1 MTTELLSP
9 EAVAAL
15 SRPAAAAAAPAPTQ
29 QPWPPAVAAVPC
41 TLVQRLQGGI
51 GNQLFQ
57 VLHAQ
62 RLARLAELPLAFD
75 TSSYGPREAYGRTP
89 VLQRLWPE
97 AALLA
102 AAVPVETARVLREAD
117 LTLPPSGPLP
127 ALPALPA
134 GLSHLVL
141 EGYWQDHRVAEPAAV
156 AELRQRLE
164 QAVPAGM
171 RELGRRIAGAAQPV
185 AVHIRRRDYRHHGLA
200 AEGYY
205 VQALR
210 WLAARGGADVFVFSD
225 EPNYSAH
232 FLGRAGIRAQMV
244 ATSDDLSDLYLMAQC
259 RRHVIANSTFS
270 WWGAVLSG
278 SGEVIWPD
286 PWSQVHQPSAQLCP
300 PHWLRVAGAV
310 EAPPSFPAAAA
321 AAPPP
326 SPGSAAAPFTEALQ
340 AEQFRRDRDAF
351 FAQAPL
357 PAGWQVQ
364 MRPCPGD
371 DTATTQYDAHYVYHT
386 AWAARRLLA
395 HPVAQ
400 HVDIG
405 SDHRFTT
412 IASAFQPMRFLD
424 WRPAPI
430 ALSNL
435 ECGHGNLL
443 ALDLPARSVASLSC
457 MHVVEHIGLGRY
469 GDPLDFHGTDKAM
482 AELQR
487 VLAPGGLLYFV
498 VPVGQPTIVF
508 HAHRIFRASDIVAAF
523 GELELLEFSLVLD
536 DGRFVERVSP
546 ALADTQRY
554 GCGCFLLRRPG

>member
-1 MTTELLSP
+1 MTTPVLDP
-9 EAVAAL
+9 RAA
-15 SRPAAAAAAPAPTQ
+15 PAAAAPVPASPFAAEAPR
-29 QPWPPAVAAVPC
+29 C

-57 VLHAQ
+57 VLHGQ
-62 RLARLAELPLAFD
+62 RLARLAGLPLVFD
-75 TSSYGPREAYGRTP
+75 LAAYGPREAYGRSP

-97 AALLA
+97 AAVLD
-102 AAVPVETARVLREAD
+102 AAVPHDTARALREAD
-117 LTLPPSGPLP
+117 LPLPASGPLP
-127 ALPALPA
+127 ALPALPP

-141 EGYWQDHRVAEPAAV
+141 EGYWQDHRLAEPAAV
-156 AELRQRLE
+156 ADLRQRLE
-164 QAVPAGM
+164 RAVPPGV
-171 RELGRRIAGAAQPV
+171 RELGRRIASAAQPV
-185 AVHIRRRDYRHHGLA
+185 AVHIRRRDYAHHGLA

-205 VQALR
+205 IDTLR
-210 WLAARGGADVFVFSD
+210 WLAARGGADVFVFTD

-232 FLGRAGIRAQMV
+232 FLGRAGIRAQVV
-244 ATSDDLSDLYLMAQC
+244 ASGDDLSDLYLMAQC

-278 SGEVIWPD
+278 SAEVVWPA
-286 PWSQVHQPSAQLCP
+286 PWSLVHQPSAQLCP

-310 EAPPSFPAAAA
+310 GPQPAPAVPVAAA
-321 AAPPP
+321 
-326 SPGSAAAPFTEALQ
+326 SPAGTGTAGFTDALQ
-340 AEQFRRDRDAF
+340 QERFRRDRDAF

-357 PAGWQVQ
+357 PPGWQVQ
-364 MRPCPGD
+364 LRPCPGD
-371 DTATTQYDAHYVYHT
+371 DTATTTYDAHYVYHT

-395 HPVAQ
+395 HPVAE

-430 ALSNL
+430 ALDNL
-435 ECGHGNLL
+435 QCGHGNLL
-443 ALDLPARSVASLSC
+443 ALDLPDRSLGSLSC

-469 GDPLDFHGTDKAM
+469 GDPLDFHGADRAM

-536 DGRFVERVSP
+536 DGRFVERVTP

-554 GCGCFLLRRPG
+554 GCGCFLFRRPPA

>member
-1 MTTELLSP
+1 MTTELLND
-9 EAVAAL
+9 
-15 SRPAAAAAAPAPTQ
+15 PAATASNPGPEAAPA
-29 QPWPPAVAAVPC
+29 PC

-62 RLARLAELPLAFD
+62 RLARLAGLPLAFD
-75 TSSYGPREAYGRTP
+75 LSAYGPREAYGRSA

-97 AALLA
+97 AAVLD
-102 AAVPVETARVLREAD
+102 AAVPVETARALRESD
-117 LTLPPSGPLP
+117 LPLPASGPLP
-127 ALPALPA
+127 ALPALPP

-164 QAVPAGM
+164 RAVPAVVQA
-171 RELGRRIAGAAQPV
+171 LGRRIAGAAHPV
-185 AVHIRRRDYRHHGLA
+185 AVHIRRRDYKHHGLA

-205 VQALR
+205 VEALR
-210 WLAARGGADVFVFSD
+210 WLAARGGGADVFVFSD

-244 ATSDDLSDLYLMAQC
+244 ATGDDLSDLFLMAQC

-278 SGEVIWPD
+278 ISEVIWPD
-286 PWSQVHQPSAQLCP
+286 PWSLAHQPSAQLCP

-310 EAPPSFPAAAA
+310 EAPPSFDGPAVARAATA
-321 AAPPP
+321 LPA
-326 SPGSAAAPFTEALQ
+326 SAAAPAPTLERYADTLQ

-357 PAGWQVQ
+357 PPGWQVQ
-364 MRPCPGD
+364 LRPCPGD

-435 ECGHGNLL
+435 ECDHGNLL
-443 ALDLPARSVASLSC
+443 ALDLPDRSLASLSC

-469 GDPLDFHGTDKAM
+469 GDPLNFHGADIAM
-482 AELQR
+482 RELQR
-487 VLAPGGLLYFV
+487 VLEPGGLLYFV

-508 HAHRIFRASDIVAAF
+508 HAHRIFRARDIVAAF

-536 DGRFVERVSP
+536 DGRFVELVDP

-554 GCGCFLLRRPG
+554 GCGCFLLRRQG

>member
-1 MTTELLSP
+1 MSTELLQ
-9 EAVAAL
+9 V
-15 SRPAAAAAAPAPTQ
+15 PAATAGDPVPDAAPA
-29 QPWPPAVAAVPC
+29 PC
-41 TLVQRLQGGI
+41 TLVQRLRGGI

-62 RLARLAELPLAFD
+62 RLARLAGLPLAFD
-75 TSSYGPREAYGRTP
+75 IGSYGPREAYGRTP

-102 AAVPVETARVLREAD
+102 EAVPVETARALRESD
-117 LTLPPSGPLP
+117 LPLPASGPLP
-127 ALPALPA
+127 VLPVLPA

-164 QAVPAGM
+164 RAAPAGV
-171 RELGRRIAGAAQPV
+171 RELGRRIAGAAHPV

-205 VQALR
+205 IQALR
-210 WLAARGGADVFVFSD
+210 WLAARGGADAFVFSD

-232 FLGRAGIRAQMV
+232 FLGSAGIRAQMV
-244 ATSDDLSDLYLMAQC
+244 STGDDLSDLYLMAQC
-259 RRHVIANSTFS
+259 RRHLIANSTFS

-278 SGEVIWPD
+278 SSEVIWPD

-310 EAPPSFPAAAA
+310 EAPPSFDGRAAT
-321 AAPPP
+321 AAPA
-326 SPGSAAAPFTEALQ
+326 SAAAPAPTLERYADTLQ

-357 PAGWQVQ
+357 PPGWQVQ

-371 DTATTQYDAHYVYHT
+371 DTATTQYDAHCVYHT

-400 HVDIG
+400 HVDIS

-443 ALDLPARSVASLSC
+443 ALDLPDRSLTSLSC

-469 GDPLDFHGTDKAM
+469 GDPLDFHGADKAIG
-482 AELQR
+482 ELQR

-498 VPVGQPTIVF
+498 VPVGRPTIVF
-508 HAHRIFRASDIVAAF
+508 HAHRIFRAQDIVAAF
-523 GELELLEFSLVLD
+523 AELELLEFSLVLD
-536 DGRFVERVSP
+536 DGRFVEHVDVAVS
-546 ALADTQRY
+546 DTQRY